1 MIHLVQYLQSMGG
14 KIMIFA
20 IILVILIIVLLCLG
34 FKVVPQNYVGLVE
47 TLGKYSKSVNA
58 GLTFIIPIFQKI
70 RRVSLALQPYQISK
84 YRIITKDNAEITTS
98 LTLNYQVTD
107 AYRYFYNNTDSVES
121 MVQLIRGH
129 MRDII
134 GRMELNEAL
143 GSTSKINNELFK
155 AIGDLTD
162 VYGITVIRVNVDE
175 LLPSPEIQKAM
186 DKQLTADR
194 EKTAAIARA
203 EGEARNIELTTKAK
217 NDALVATA
225 KANAEAV
232 KTQADAEAYRISKL
246 QESLNDA
253 NDGYFRNQSL
263 DSFNK
268 LAEGPNNLVVL
279 DKEDMTELG
288 KIPAAKKIWDADK
301 KDE

>member
-1 MIHLVQYLQSMGG
+1 MILAL
-14 KIMIFA
+14 
-20 IILVILIIVLLCLG
+20 ILIILIIVLLCFA

-194 EKTAAIARA
+194 EKTAAIAKA

-217 NDALVATA
+217 NDALIATA

-232 KTQADAEAYRISKL
+232 KTEADAEAYRISKL
-246 QESLNDA
+246 QESLSQA
-253 NDGYFRNQSL
+253 GDGYFRNQSL

-268 LAEGPNNLVVL
+268 LAEGNNNLVIL
-279 DKEDMTELG
+279 DKDEITDLG
-288 KIPAAKKIWDADK
+288 KIPAAKKLWDAADK
-301 KDE
+301 QND

>member
-1 MIHLVQYLQSMGG
+1 MT
-14 KIMIFA
+14 IFILFI
-20 IILVILIIVLLCLG
+20 IILIYIILG
-34 FKVVPQNYVGLVE
+34 FRIVPQNHEGLIE
-47 TLGKYSKSVNA
+47 TLGKYSKTVKA
-58 GLTFIIPIFQKI
+58 GFVFIWPFFQRI
-70 RRVSLALQPYQISK
+70 RKVSLALQPLEISK

-98 LTLNYQVTD
+98 LTLNYLVTD
-107 AYRYFYNNTDSVES
+107 SYKYFYNNTDSVES

-129 MRDII
+129 LRDII

-143 GSTSKINNELFK
+143 GSTSQINAQLSE

-162 VYGITVIRVNVDE
+162 LYGIRVVRVNVDE

-194 EKTAAIARA
+194 EKTAAIAKA

-232 KTQADAEAYRISKL
+232 KTQADAEAYRIDKL
-246 QESLNDA
+246 QEALNSA
-253 NDGYFRNQSL
+253 GDGYFRNQSL
-263 DSFNK
+263 DSFNH
-268 LAEGPNNLVVL
+268 LADGPNNLIVV
-279 DKEDMTELG
+279 DKDEITNLG
-288 KIPAAKKIWDADK
+288 KIPAAKKVWESSSQP
-301 KDE
+301 KDL

>member
-1 MIHLVQYLQSMGG
+1 MLMRILLIV
-14 KIMIFA
+14 
-20 IILVILIIVLLCLG
+20 LVILLLVLLALS
-34 FKVVPQNYVGLVE
+34 FHIVPQNYEGLVE
-47 TLGKYSKSVNA
+47 TLGKYSRTVKA
-58 GLTFIIPIFQKI
+58 GFVMIFPGVQRI
-70 RRVSLALQPYQISK
+70 RKVSLALQPLEISK

-98 LTLNYQVTD
+98 LTLNYLVTD
-107 AYRYFYNNTDSVES
+107 SYKYFYNNTDSVES

-129 MRDII
+129 LRDII

-143 GSTSKINNELFK
+143 GSTSQINAQLAD

-162 VYGITVIRVNVDE
+162 IYGIRVVRVNVDE

-225 KANAEAV
+225 KANA
-232 KTQADAEAYRISKL
+232 
-246 QESLNDA
+246 
-253 NDGYFRNQSL
+253 
-263 DSFNK
+263 
-268 LAEGPNNLVVL
+268 
-279 DKEDMTELG
+279 
-288 KIPAAKKIWDADK
+288 
-301 KDE
+301 